1 MSHIAIISEEKL
13 FAEAL
18 ADAVSRELG
27 AEVTVLE
34 SQKTLSFVP
43 DLLVTT
49 ISPSPRQ
56 EGQILRYS
64 ASAPRKITSILSD
77 IAECLTEKNPSH
89 FMLSE
94 LIMLQEKNKKL
105 ERLDNGQAQEL
116 TEKEQA
122 LLLFI
127 KDQGEVAR
135 EDILKSVWGFA
146 PDITT
151 STLETHIYRLRQKW
165 RELADYD
172 CILATDK
179 GYRWY
184 E

>member
-1 MSHIAIISEEKL
+1 MSHVVIISEEKL

-18 ADAVSRELG
+18 ADAVRVELG
-27 AEVTVLE
+27 VEVMVLE
-34 SQKTLSFVP
+34 SPKILGFTP
-43 DLLVTT
+43 DLLVST
-49 ISPSPRQ
+49 ISVPSS
-56 EGQILRYS
+56 GQGRVLQYN
-64 ASAPRKITSILSD
+64 AGQPRKITSILGD
-77 IAECLTEKNPSH
+77 IAECLAEKNAQH
-89 FMLSE
+89 LLLSE
-94 LIMLQEKNKKL
+94 VIVLQEKNKKL
-105 ERLDNGQAQEL
+105 ERLDNGQVQEL
-116 TEKEQA
+116 TEKEQT

-127 KDQGEVAR
+127 KEQGEAAR
-135 EDILKSVWGFA
+135 EDILKNVWGFT